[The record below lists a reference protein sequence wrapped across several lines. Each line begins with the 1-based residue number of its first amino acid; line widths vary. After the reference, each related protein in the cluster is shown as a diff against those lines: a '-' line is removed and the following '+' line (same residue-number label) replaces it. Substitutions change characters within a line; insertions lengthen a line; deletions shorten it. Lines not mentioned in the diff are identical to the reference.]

1 MEGWDEYKRWRS
13 EVYDQT
19 RARFPERQAQFKS
32 TSGYEIEPLAG
43 PWEQG
48 AWQKAQGASE
58 SRAPSEIASASSPL
72 EPGALSLEPW
82 EMTASAQRV
91 YAQQLGFP
99 GEFPYTRGVQP
110 TMYRGRFWTM
120 RQYAGFGSARATNER
135 YKFLLS
141 KGQKGLSVAFDLPT
155 QMGYDSSDPMALGEV
170 GKVGVAIDTVDD
182 MALLFDGIP
191 QDEVTT
197 SMTINAPAVVLLCM
211 YQLVAER
218 RGIPAAK
225 LGGTIQNDI
234 LKEYMARG
242 TYIFPPGPSLMLTA
256 DSFRYCTQVLPQWN
270 AISISGYHIR
280 EAGCSAVQ
288 EIAFTLADGIEYVQ
302 RALEAGLDVDSF
314 AGQLSFFFN
323 AHNNF
328 LEEVAKFR
336 AARRLW
342 ARVMR
347 DRFKAQHP
355 KSQMLRFHT
364 QTAGS
369 MLTAQQPYNNI
380 VRTALQGL
388 AAVLGGTQSLHTNG
402 FDEALALP
410 TEHSAEIALRTQ
422 QIIASESGVTDTI
435 DPLGGAW
442 FIEDLTDKLE
452 AGAAEYIAKIDGMG
466 GMQRAIERGYPQ
478 AEIQLQA
485 YEWQLSVE
493 RKERTIVGVNAYVNA
508 QESEPE
514 LLRDTGEAE
523 KEQRE
528 RLEQYLAQRAK
539 NPSQYRSAV
548 RGPRSASPVD
558 GRMEDADGGQRT
570 ADGSILDPQPWTTAC
585 GRLTDMA
592 AAGATTGYCEAIYS
606 ALAAGA
612 TEGEIVK
619 ALEAV
624 WGRYQPGL

>member
-1 MEGWDEYKRWRS
+1 
-13 EVYDQT
+13 
-19 RARFPERQAQFKS
+19 
-32 TSGYEIEPLAG
+32 
-43 PWEQG
+43 
-48 AWQKAQGASE
+48 
-58 SRAPSEIASASSPL
+58 
-72 EPGALSLEPW
+72 
-82 EMTASAQRV
+82 
-91 YAQQLGFP
+91 
-99 GEFPYTRGVQP
+99 
-110 TMYRGRFWTM
+110 M
-120 RQYAGFGSARATNER
+120 RQYAGFSTARATNER

-155 QMGYDSSDPMALGEV
+155 QMGYDSSDPMAQGEV

-197 SMTINAPAVVLLCM
+197 SMTINAPAVILLCM

-218 RGIPAAK
+218 RGIAAST

-242 TYIFPPGPSLMLTA
+242 TYIFPPGPSLTLTA
-256 DSFRYCTQVLPQWN
+256 DSFRYCTQVLPDWN
-270 AISISGYHIR
+270 MISISGYHIR

-288 EIAFTLADGIEYVQ
+288 EVAFTLADGIEYVQ
-302 RALEAGLDVDSF
+302 QAIAAGLDVDDF
-314 AGQLSFFFN
+314 AGRLSFFFN
-323 AHNNF
+323 GHNNF
-328 LEEVAKFR
+328 LEEIAKFR

-342 ARVMR
+342 ARLMR
-347 DRFKAQHP
+347 ERFGAKNP
-355 KSQMLRFHT
+355 KSWMLRFHT

-410 TEHSAEIALRTQ
+410 TEQSAEIALRTQ
-422 QIIASESGVTDTI
+422 QIIAHESGVTDTI

-442 FIEDLTDKLE
+442 FIEDLTDRIE
-452 AGAAEYIAKIDGMG
+452 AGAQDYIAKIDTLG

-478 AEIQLQA
+478 AEIQQQA

-493 RKERTIVGVNAYVNA
+493 RRERTIVGVNAYVN
-508 QESEPE
+508 EHETEPE
-514 LLRDTGEAE
+514 LLRDTGGAE
-523 KEQRE
+523 VEQRA
-528 RLEQYLAQRAK
+528 RLAQYLEERRK
-539 NPSQYRSAV
+539 NPSSYGAQVSRPASSGGGSAENAALKSRAPAGQV
-548 RGPRSASPVD
+548 RDMA
-558 GRMEDADGGQRT
+558 
-570 ADGSILDPQPWTTAC
+570 PWETAC
-585 GRLTDMA
+585 GRLTDLA
-592 AAGATTGYCEAIYS
+592 AAGARSGYCEAIYA

-612 TEGEIVK
+612 TGGEVVK
-619 ALEAV
+619 ALEQV